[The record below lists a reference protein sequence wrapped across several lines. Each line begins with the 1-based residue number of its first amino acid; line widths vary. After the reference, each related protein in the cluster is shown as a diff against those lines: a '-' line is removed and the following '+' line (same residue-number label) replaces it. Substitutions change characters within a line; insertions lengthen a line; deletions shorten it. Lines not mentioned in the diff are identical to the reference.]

1 MTLLFLTLSRIMH
14 KFSTTAKKSSG
25 VLCAPPALRDPQ
37 AGAPGLLNV
46 LQRVRLRGPT
56 RKRVPPRALPGR
68 RFRHFVT
75 RTYVFPGLVLVPLV
89 SPLHLAQGVDPPLT
103 DLLTEG
109 ELREYQ
115 RKPQYRDRIDL
126 FKEVFNRRVDLL
138 HRYIQRDQ
146 LDETADLLQKISA
159 LSHHAAEESPNAKK
173 DKDLR
178 STEVKKLEIRLR
190 KLIETIND
198 LRTTVPFEY
207 LERFE
212 NTIQALEQLR
222 KTLLAQLL
230 GEAMV
235 ENRTGREKGK
245 GDWNET
251 LESLPFHP
259 GGLSVAAPP
268 ARLQS
273 RDRFTDEE
281 YGKLQLHQELEK
293 RVEVFLE
300 IAEAR
305 LKEIQKRMKGGERE
319 EEEENPLEFHTY
331 WDMVH
336 AYRQAIDGIMINIDE
351 KAIYKTASEKDI
363 RKSLEKLNKKIQEF
377 IPQLEPI
384 KQLAID
390 RKDEALYRELEEAQE
405 ISVVAQKGSFYG
417 LGAPAQ

>member
-1 MTLLFLTLSRIMH
+1 MTLLFLTLA
-14 KFSTTAKKSSG
+14 F
-25 VLCAPPALRDPQ
+25 VL
-37 AGAPGLLNV
+37 
-46 LQRVRLRGPT
+46 
-56 RKRVPPRALPGR
+56 
-68 RFRHFVT
+68 
-75 RTYVFPGLVLVPLV
+75 LV
-89 SPLHLAQGVDPPLT
+89 SPLHLAQAVDPPLT
-103 DLLTEG
+103 DLLTER

-126 FKEVFNRRVDLL
+126 FREVFERRVDLL

-146 LDETADLLQKISA
+146 LDETADLLQEISA
-159 LSHHAAEESPNAKK
+159 LSHHAVEQSSNAKN

-198 LRTTVPFEY
+198 LRTIVPFEY
-207 LERFE
+207 LEGFE
-212 NTIQALEQLR
+212 NTLQALEQLR
-222 KTLLAQLL
+222 KTLLSQLL
-230 GEAMV
+230 GDAMV
-235 ENRTGREKGK
+235 ENRTDREKGK
-245 GDWNET
+245 GDSNKT
-251 LESLPFHP
+251 LASLPFHP
-259 GGLSVAAPP
+259 GGLSLAPPP
-268 ARLQS
+268 ARWQS

-305 LKEIQKRMKGGERE
+305 LEEIQKRMKGGEWE

-336 AYRQAIDGIMINIDE
+336 AYRRAIDGIMINIDE
-351 KAIYKTASEKDI
+351 KAIHKTASEKDI

-377 IPQLEPI
+377 IPQLEPL

-390 RKDEALYRELEEAQE
+390 QKDEALYRELEEAQE
-405 ISVVAQKGSFYG
+405 ISVVAQKGSLYG

>member
-1 MTLLFLTLSRIMH
+1 MKLLLLTL
-14 KFSTTAKKSSG
+14 A
-25 VLCAPPALRDPQ
+25 VL
-37 AGAPGLLNV
+37 
-46 LQRVRLRGPT
+46 
-56 RKRVPPRALPGR
+56 
-68 RFRHFVT
+68 
-75 RTYVFPGLVLVPLV
+75 PLV
-89 SPLHLAQGVDPPLT
+89 SPLHLAQGVEPPLT
-103 DLLTEG
+103 DLLTGG

-115 RKPQYRDRIDL
+115 RNPQYRDRIDL
-126 FKEVFNRRVDLL
+126 FRDVFDRRVDLL
-138 HRYIQRDQ
+138 QRYIQRDQ
-146 LDETADLLQKISA
+146 LDDSADLLQSIAA
-159 LSHHAAEESPNAKK
+159 LSRHTVAESSNVKS

-190 KLIETIND
+190 KLIEVIDD

-207 LERFE
+207 LEGFE
-212 NTIQALEQLR
+212 TTIQALKQLR

-235 ENRTGREKGK
+235 ENRPGRKP
-245 GDWNET
+245 
-251 LESLPFHP
+251 LASSSFHP
-259 GGLSVAAPP
+259 GGLAVAAPR
-268 ARLQS
+268 ARMQS

-300 IAEAR
+300 ISEAR
-305 LKEIQKRMKGGERE
+305 LKEIQRRMKGEKWE
-319 EEEENPLEFHTY
+319 EEEDNPLEFHTY

-351 KAIYKTASEKDI
+351 KAIHKTASEEDI

-377 IPQLEPI
+377 IPQLEPF

-390 RKDEALYRELEEAQE
+390 RKDEALYLELEEAQE
-405 ISVVAQKGSFYG
+405 ISDIAQKGSLLG

>member
-1 MTLLFLTLSRIMH
+1 MTLL
-14 KFSTTAKKSSG
+14 
-25 VLCAPPALRDPQ
+25 
-37 AGAPGLLNV
+37 LLI
-46 LQRVRLRGPT
+46 L
-56 RKRVPPRALPGR
+56 
-68 RFRHFVT
+68 
-75 RTYVFPGLVLVPLV
+75 PLV
-89 SPLHLAQGVDPPLT
+89 SPLYLAQVVDPPLT
-103 DLLTEG
+103 DLLSER

-126 FKEVFNRRVDLL
+126 FRGVFNRRVDLL

-146 LDETADLLQKISA
+146 LDETTDLLQNISA
-159 LSHHAAEESPNAKK
+159 LSHHASAESSNAKK

-178 STEVKKLEIRLR
+178 STEVKKLEISLR

-212 NTIQALEQLR
+212 KTIQALDQLR

-235 ENRTGREKGK
+235 ENRFDRETGK
-245 GDWNET
+245 GDWT
-251 LESLPFHP
+251 SLSFYP
-259 GGLSVAAPP
+259 GRLSLAPPP
-268 ARLQS
+268 ARVQS

-281 YGKLQLHQELEK
+281 FGKLQLNQELEK
-293 RVEVFLE
+293 RVEVFLG

-305 LKEIQKRMKGGERE
+305 LKEIQKRMKGGERKE
-319 EEEENPLEFHTY
+319 EEDNPLEFHTY

-336 AYRQAIDGIMINIDE
+336 AYRRAIDGIMINIDE

-384 KQLAID
+384 KQLAIE
-390 RKDEALYRELEEAQE
+390 RKDEALYRELEKAQE
-405 ISVVAQKGSFYG
+405 ISVVAQKGSLYG
-417 LGAPAQ
+417 LGAPAE

>member
-1 MTLLFLTLSRIMH
+1 MTLLFLTLA
-14 KFSTTAKKSSG
+14 F
-25 VLCAPPALRDPQ
+25 VL
-37 AGAPGLLNV
+37 
-46 LQRVRLRGPT
+46 
-56 RKRVPPRALPGR
+56 
-68 RFRHFVT
+68 
-75 RTYVFPGLVLVPLV
+75 LV
-89 SPLHLAQGVDPPLT
+89 SPLHLAQAVDPPLT
-103 DLLTEG
+103 DLLTER

-126 FKEVFNRRVDLL
+126 FREVFERRVDLL

-146 LDETADLLQKISA
+146 LDETADLLQEISA
-159 LSHHAAEESPNAKK
+159 LSHHAVEQSSNAKN

-198 LRTTVPFEY
+198 LRTIVPFEY
-207 LERFE
+207 LEGFE
-212 NTIQALEQLR
+212 NTLQALEQLR
-222 KTLLAQLL
+222 KTLLSQLL
-230 GEAMV
+230 GDAMV
-235 ENRTGREKGK
+235 ENRTDREKGK
-245 GDWNET
+245 GDSNKT
-251 LESLPFHP
+251 LASLPFHP
-259 GGLSVAAPP
+259 RGLSLAPPP
-268 ARLQS
+268 ARWQS

-305 LKEIQKRMKGGERE
+305 LEEIQKRMKGGEWE
-319 EEEENPLEFHTY
+319 AEEENPLEFHTY

-336 AYRQAIDGIMINIDE
+336 AYRRAIDGIMINIDE
-351 KAIYKTASEKDI
+351 KAIHKTASEKDI

-377 IPQLEPI
+377 IPQLEPL

-390 RKDEALYRELEEAQE
+390 QKDEALYRELEEAQE
-405 ISVVAQKGSFYG
+405 ISVVAQKGSLYG

>member
-1 MTLLFLTLSRIMH
+1 MTLL
-14 KFSTTAKKSSG
+14 
-25 VLCAPPALRDPQ
+25 
-37 AGAPGLLNV
+37 LLI
-46 LQRVRLRGPT
+46 L
-56 RKRVPPRALPGR
+56 
-68 RFRHFVT
+68 
-75 RTYVFPGLVLVPLV
+75 PLV
-89 SPLHLAQGVDPPLT
+89 SPLYLAQGVDPPLT
-103 DLLTEG
+103 DLLSER

-126 FKEVFNRRVDLL
+126 FRGVFNRRVDLL

-146 LDETADLLQKISA
+146 LDAAADLLQEISE
-159 LSHHAAEESPNAKK
+159 LSHHAVEQSSSTTK

-178 STEVKKLEIRLR
+178 STEVKKLEISLR

-207 LERFE
+207 LEGFE
-212 NTIQALEQLR
+212 NTIQALEKLR

-230 GEAMV
+230 GDALV
-235 ENRTGREKGK
+235 DNRTDHEKGR
-245 GDWNET
+245 GD
-251 LESLPFHP
+251 LASLPFHP
-259 GGLSVAAPP
+259 GGLSLAPPP
-268 ARLQS
+268 ARWQS

-305 LKEIQKRMKGGERE
+305 LEEIQKRMKGGEWE

-336 AYRQAIDGIMINIDE
+336 AYRRAIDGIMINIDE
-351 KAIYKTASEKDI
+351 KAIHKTASEEDI

-390 RKDEALYRELEEAQE
+390 QKDQALYRELEEAQE
-405 ISVVAQKGSFYG
+405 ISVVAQKGSLYG

>member
-1 MTLLFLTLSRIMH
+1 MTILFLI
-14 KFSTTAKKSSG
+14 
-25 VLCAPPALRDPQ
+25 
-37 AGAPGLLNV
+37 
-46 LQRVRLRGPT
+46 
-56 RKRVPPRALPGR
+56 
-68 RFRHFVT
+68 
-75 RTYVFPGLVLVPLV
+75 LVLVPLV
-89 SPLHLAQGVDPPLT
+89 SPLHLAQSVDPPLK
-103 DLLTEG
+103 DLLTER

-126 FKEVFNRRVDLL
+126 FREVFDRRVDLL
-138 HRYIQRDQ
+138 QRYIQRDQ

-159 LSHHAAEESPNAKK
+159 LSHYAGEQSSNAKN

-178 STEVKKLEIRLR
+178 SSEVKKLEIRLR

-207 LERFE
+207 AEGFD
-212 NTIQALEQLR
+212 NTIRTLEQLR
-222 KTLLAQLL
+222 RTLLEQLL
-230 GEAMV
+230 GDALV
-235 ENRTGREKGK
+235 GIRTSGETSK
-245 GDWNET
+245 GDPA
-251 LESLPFHP
+251 SLSLHP
-259 GGLSVAAPP
+259 GGFSLASPP

-273 RDRFTDEE
+273 RDRFTEE
-281 YGKLQLHQELEK
+281 EFEKLQLHQELEK

-305 LKEIQKRMKGGERE
+305 LEEIQRRMKGGEWEE
-319 EEEENPLEFHTY
+319 EEEENPLEFYTY

-336 AYRQAIDGIMINIDE
+336 AYRRAIDGILINIDE

-363 RKSLEKLNKKIQEF
+363 RKSLEKLNKQIQVF

-405 ISVVAQKGSFYG
+405 ISVVAQKGSLLG

>member
-1 MTLLFLTLSRIMH
+1 MTLLF
-14 KFSTTAKKSSG
+14 
-25 VLCAPPALRDPQ
+25 PALM
-37 AGAPGLLNV
+37 LM
-46 LQRVRLRGPT
+46 
-56 RKRVPPRALPGR
+56 
-68 RFRHFVT
+68 
-75 RTYVFPGLVLVPLV
+75 VPLV
-89 SPLHLAQGVDPPLT
+89 SPLHLAQDVDPPLA
-103 DLLTEG
+103 DLLTER

-126 FKEVFNRRVDLL
+126 FREVFDRRVALL

-146 LDETADLLQKISA
+146 LDETADLLQKLSA
-159 LSHHAAEESPNAKK
+159 LSHHTVEESSNAKK

-207 LERFE
+207 VEGFE
-212 NTIQALEQLR
+212 NTIRALEQLR

-235 ENRTGREKGK
+235 ENRTDREKGK
-245 GDWNET
+245 GN
-251 LESLPFHP
+251 LASLSFHP
-259 GGLSVAAPP
+259 GGLSLAAPP

-273 RDRFTDEE
+273 KDRFTDEE

-305 LKEIQKRMKGGERE
+305 LKEIQKRMKGGEWE
-319 EEEENPLEFHTY
+319 EEEEDENPLGFHTY

-336 AYRQAIDGIMINIDE
+336 AYRRAIDGIMINIDE
-351 KAIYKTASEKDI
+351 KSIYKTASEKDI

-390 RKDEALYRELEEAQE
+390 RKDEALYREWKEAQE
-405 ISVVAQKGSFYG
+405 ISVVAQKGSLYG

>member
-1 MTLLFLTLSRIMH
+1 MTLLFLTLLI
-14 KFSTTAKKSSG
+14 
-25 VLCAPPALRDPQ
+25 
-37 AGAPGLLNV
+37 
-46 LQRVRLRGPT
+46 
-56 RKRVPPRALPGR
+56 
-68 RFRHFVT
+68 
-75 RTYVFPGLVLVPLV
+75 VPLV
-89 SPLHLAQGVDPPLT
+89 SPLHLAQSVDPPLK
-103 DLLTEG
+103 DLLTER

-126 FKEVFNRRVDLL
+126 FREVFDRRVDLL
-138 HRYIQRDQ
+138 QRYIQRDQ

-159 LSHHAAEESPNAKK
+159 LSHYAGEQSSNAKK

-178 STEVKKLEIRLR
+178 SSEVKKLEIRLR

-198 LRTTVPFEY
+198 LQTTVPFEY
-207 LERFE
+207 AEGFE
-212 NTIQALEQLR
+212 NTIRTLEQLR
-222 KTLLAQLL
+222 KTLLEQLL
-230 GEAMV
+230 GEALV
-235 ENRTGREKGK
+235 GIRTAGEKGK
-245 GDWNET
+245 GDPA
-251 LESLPFHP
+251 SLSLHP
-259 GGLSVAAPP
+259 GGFSLASPP

-273 RDRFTDEE
+273 RDRFTEE
-281 YGKLQLHQELEK
+281 EFEKLQLHQELEK

-305 LKEIQKRMKGGERE
+305 LEEIQRRMKGGEWEE
-319 EEEENPLEFHTY
+319 EEEENPLEFYTY

-336 AYRQAIDGIMINIDE
+336 AYRRAIDGILINIDE

-363 RKSLEKLNKKIQEF
+363 RKSLEKLNKQIQVF

-405 ISVVAQKGSFYG
+405 ISVVAQKGSLLG

>member
-1 MTLLFLTLSRIMH
+1 MTLLFLTLVI
-14 KFSTTAKKSSG
+14 
-25 VLCAPPALRDPQ
+25 
-37 AGAPGLLNV
+37 
-46 LQRVRLRGPT
+46 
-56 RKRVPPRALPGR
+56 
-68 RFRHFVT
+68 
-75 RTYVFPGLVLVPLV
+75 VPLV
-89 SPLHLAQGVDPPLT
+89 SPLHLAQSVDPPLK
-103 DLLTEG
+103 DLLTER

-126 FKEVFNRRVDLL
+126 FREVFDRRVDLL
-138 HRYIQRDQ
+138 QRYIQRDQ

-159 LSHHAAEESPNAKK
+159 LSHYAGEQSSNAKK

-178 STEVKKLEIRLR
+178 SSEVKKLEIRLR

-198 LRTTVPFEY
+198 LQTTVPFEY
-207 LERFE
+207 AEGFE
-212 NTIQALEQLR
+212 NTIRTLEQLR
-222 KTLLAQLL
+222 KTLLEQLL
-230 GEAMV
+230 GDALV
-235 ENRTGREKGK
+235 GIRTSGETSK
-245 GDWNET
+245 GDPA
-251 LESLPFHP
+251 SLSLHP
-259 GGLSVAAPP
+259 GGFSLASPP

-273 RDRFTDEE
+273 RDRFTEE
-281 YGKLQLHQELEK
+281 EFEKLQLHQELEK

-305 LKEIQKRMKGGERE
+305 LEEIQRRMKGGEWEE
-319 EEEENPLEFHTY
+319 EEEENPLEFYTY

-336 AYRQAIDGIMINIDE
+336 AYRRAIDGILINIDE

-363 RKSLEKLNKKIQEF
+363 RKSLEKLNKQIQVF

-405 ISVVAQKGSFYG
+405 ISVVAQKGSLLG

>member
-1 MTLLFLTLSRIMH
+1 MKLLTLARVTH
-14 KFSTTAKKSSG
+14 KFSTAATKSSA
-25 VLCAPPALRDPQ
+25 LPARPAS

-46 LQRVRLRGPT
+46 LQRVRLRWPT
-56 RKRVPPRALPGR
+56 RKPVPPCALPGR

-75 RTYVFPGLVLVPLV
+75 RTYVLPGLVLLPLV
-89 SPLHLAQGVDPPLT
+89 SPLHLAQDVDPPLT

-115 RKPQYRDRIDL
+115 RKPKYRDRIDL
-126 FKEVFNRRVDLL
+126 FREVFDRRVDLL
-138 HRYIQRDQ
+138 QRYIQRGQ
-146 LDETADLLQKISA
+146 LDDTADLLQSISA
-159 LSHHAAEESPNAKK
+159 LSHHTVAESSNAGN

-190 KLIETIND
+190 NLIEIIDD

-207 LERFE
+207 LEGFE
-212 NTIQALEQLR
+212 NTIQALAQLR

-230 GEAMV
+230 GEDIV
-235 ENRTGREKGK
+235 KNRTEREEAKGELT
-245 GDWNET
+245 ET
-251 LESLPFHP
+251 LASLSFHP
-259 GGLSVAAPP
+259 GELSVAPPP
-268 ARLQS
+268 ARWQS

-293 RVEVFLE
+293 RVDVLLE

-305 LKEIQKRMKGGERE
+305 LKEIQRRMKGGEGE
-319 EEEENPLEFHTY
+319 EDEENPLEFHTY

-351 KAIYKTASEKDI
+351 KAIHKTASEDDI

-390 RKDEALYRELEEAQE
+390 RKDEALYLEWEEAQK
-405 ISVVAQKGSFYG
+405 ISDIAQKGSLYG